1 MYQSPIEIIQKELAT
16 QYENGVLKA
25 VQDFG
30 FIVDAGELTKALMF
44 DRNQYEKGYKDRD
57 AEIIRCKDCSNS
69 DWYKTA
75 EGKTLCYCL
84 EYDCGGFAE
93 NDFCSRAVKDRDCEH
108 CTHHTEQGCTKWDC
122 EFERVSE

>member
-57 AEIIRCKDCSNS
+57 AEIIRCKDCKYGGSNGGCDYIGS
-69 DWYKTA
+69 LTLFSFVTEPNDYCSKAERKT
-75 EGKTLCYCL
+75 
-84 EYDCGGFAE
+84 
-93 NDFCSRAVKDRDCEH
+93 DRDCEH
-108 CTHHTEQGCTKWDC
+108 CTHHTPNGCTKWDC
-122 EFERVSE
+122 EFERIDK